1 MKTSNEPNRA
11 TPGDN
16 ASGSALVVESATGV
30 ALGPSPGRPVPDEGT
45 VLGFNR
51 NIFYV
56 GLVSFLT
63 DTSTKMVYSIMPLF
77 LVSIGASKTTLSVIE
92 GIAESTAALV
102 KTASG
107 FWSDKIGRNKPFM
120 VIGYAVTTFV
130 TPLYSAVSSPL
141 HVLLL
146 RFVERFGKGL
156 RTAPRDSLVAGSAA
170 KGDTGR
176 SFGLHKAMDNSGAI
190 VGPLLAFAVLSL
202 VPQGYRTAFLL
213 AAIPAVLGVVT
224 ILALISEASKPEDS
238 LYARF
243 RFRDFPRKYYLLL
256 GIIFLFTLGNSTDAL
271 LIVKANEVGVKVT
284 YIPLVYLVFNVVSV
298 LFAIPFGRRSDKI
311 GRERVLV
318 FGYLLYAAVY
328 FGFGR
333 THDVRAV
340 IGLFAMYGLYSA
352 ATDGIQKAFV
362 SDLLDENKR
371 GTGLG
376 IYNAMLGL
384 TLLPASIIAGVLYD
398 RVDSSVPFYFGS
410 ATAAA
415 AALLM
420 IAFFHRN
427 RRQGAATS
435 RPGTA

>member
-1 MKTSNEPNRA
+1 MTSVDDSQPKA
-11 TPGDN
+11 VN
-16 ASGSALVVESATGV
+16 ADGK
-30 ALGPSPGRPVPDEGT
+30 DT
-45 VLGFNR
+45 VLGFNK
-51 NIFYV
+51 NIFYA

-77 LVSIGASKTTLSVIE
+77 LLSIGASKTTLSLIE

-107 FWSDKIGRNKPFM
+107 FWSDKLGRNKPFM
-120 VIGYAVTTFV
+120 AIGYAITAIV
-130 TPLYSAVSSPL
+130 TPVYAAVTLPV

-146 RFVERFGKGL
+146 RFVERFGKGV
-156 RTAPRDSLVAGSAA
+156 RTAPRDSLVAGSAE

-190 VGPLLAFAVLSL
+190 VGPLFAFGVLAL
-202 VPQGYRTAFLL
+202 VPEDYRMVFLL
-213 AAIPAVLGVVT
+213 ATIPAAIGVVT
-224 ILALISEASKPEDS
+224 ILLLMKEASKPKES
-238 LYARF
+238 RYAKF
-243 RFRDFPRKYYLLL
+243 SFRDFPRRYYLLL

-271 LIVKANEVGVKVT
+271 LIVKANEVGVKVA

-298 LFAIPFGRRSDKI
+298 LFSIPLGKRSDKV
-311 GRERVLV
+311 GREKVLV
-318 FGYLLYAAVY
+318 FGYLVYALVY
-328 FGFGR
+328 FGFGYTR
-333 THDVRAV
+333 DVGAI
-340 IGLFAMYGLYSA
+340 IGLFATYGLYSA

-362 SDLLDENKR
+362 SDLLDRNKQ

-384 TLLPASIIAGVLYD
+384 TLLPASLIAGVLYD

-410 ATAAA
+410 ATAAT

-420 IAFFHRN
+420 IVFYHLN
-427 RRQGAATS
+427 RRVPET
-435 RPGTA
+435 R